1 MQTARRQTMEAYY
14 EGRKGSL
21 TEKTIKMLNKVQ
33 QPQLGSLRRD
43 VRIRCL
49 FDASATS
56 TLQCSADCW

>member
-33 QPQLGSLRRD
+33 QPQLGSL
-43 VRIRCL
+43 
-49 FDASATS
+49 
-56 TLQCSADCW
+56 